1 MDSKVAPSSQQKPNV
16 TNSVQQPSQVSNL
29 LQSGQPL
36 APLQQ
41 TSNLAPFQPTNNPAG
56 SYQQQPNPQ
65 ANLGQ
70 SNLGSYQPNPQA
82 NLGSYQPNPQANLGS
97 YQPNPQ
103 ANLGQTNLGSYQP
116 NPQGNLGSYQPNPQ
130 ANLGLTNLG
139 SYQPN
144 PQTNVLG
151 SFLQPNPQANVDS
164 WHQPNP
170 LGAYLQHQPKYLAPY
185 AMHQLLKGDRGIL
198 ALSDDSV
205 MMNQV
210 QATHFP
216 DGREVDAKPL
226 LRLVEDIFNR
236 ATLNPDFLFGT
247 TSTKTQEKFDDKI
260 IHEDLHIMLESVAYT
275 IDRVACELTSKPL
288 YGTDAHQTTLSIFHV
303 LSIYGWDAK
312 LVLALAAF
320 SLIYGE
326 FWLLAQIYST
336 NQLAKPMAI
345 LRQVPGIME
354 HATQLK
360 TRLKALNDLINT
372 ILDVARCAI
381 EIREL
386 QSMYTTHESPHF
398 AAVKNT
404 FIPTAIYWTVRSMVA
419 CAAQITSFSSM
430 GYDTETL
437 SFNTE
442 EKLDEEYY
450 RLLVQYF
457 YETINIDN
465 VRPLKLLV
473 YPKDDLHPLV
483 DCLTK
488 TRVNIDVLRR
498 KSVLLL
504 ISNLDISLD
513 ELSILEQIYNHNKP
527 QGLTSRLDSPFE
539 VVWIPI
545 VDRSIQWTDPMQ
557 RHFESLKSSMPW
569 YSVHDPTYI
578 GKASVRF
585 IKEKWHFRNRPIL
598 VVIDP
603 QGKVVSP
610 NAIHMMWIWGGI
622 AYPFTTMREADIWR
636 DQRWTL
642 DLVVDEIDQTI
653 QSWIRDGKYIYLYG
667 GDDIEWIRKFTKEA
681 RSVAIAAS
689 IPIEMIYVGKSNK
702 KEVVK
707 RLINTITTEK
717 LSHFWQ
723 DQAIWFFW
731 TRLESMLFSKIQLE
745 TDVERD
751 IEMQEIKKLISH
763 DKGTSGWSLLSRG
776 SSVVVNGHGKT
787 MLKTLLVY
795 DSWKNTVNELG
806 FDVAFRNAYNSLLHE
821 ESIPCSRFE
830 FSHFAGKIPEDFK
843 CPECGRHM
851 EKYNSFLCCH
861 DENAPPIF
869 Q

>member
-16 TNSVQQPSQVSNL
+16 TNSVQQPSQVSNV
-29 LQSGQPL
+29 LQTGQPL
-36 APLQQ
+36 APLQP
-41 TSNLAPFQPTNNPAG
+41 TSNLAPL
-56 SYQQQPNPQ
+56 QQQPNPQ
-65 ANLGQ
+65 
-70 SNLGSYQPNPQA
+70 S
-82 NLGSYQPNPQANLGS
+82 
-97 YQPNPQ
+97 
-103 ANLGQTNLGSYQP
+103 NLGSYQP

-130 ANLGLTNLG
+130 ANLVSYQPNPQANLGQTNLG
-139 SYQPN
+139 SYQPNPQANVGSYQPNPQANVLGSWYPPN

-151 SFLQPNPQANVDS
+151 SFLQPNPEANVGS

-170 LGAYLQHQPKYLAPY
+170 LGAQLQHQPKYLAPY

-210 QATHFP
+210 QMNPIISRFRQPIFQMAEKLMPNPFSVLLKTFLI
-216 DGREVDAKPL
+216 VPL
-226 LRLVEDIFNR
+226 SILTFSL
-236 ATLNPDFLFGT
+236 
-247 TSTKTQEKFDDKI
+247 STKTLEKFDDKI
-260 IHEDLHIMLESVAYT
+260 IHEDLHLMLESVAYT
-275 IDRVACELTSKPL
+275 IDRVASELTSKPL
-288 YGTDAHQTTLSIFHV
+288 DGTDAHQTTLSIFHV

-336 NQLAKPMAI
+336 NQLAKPMAM

-360 TRLKALNDLINT
+360 TRLKALNGLIKT

-430 GYDTETL
+430 GYEFLLSNNEAWELSTL
-437 SFNTE
+437 AHKLKNIIDHVKEKLLLCSVE
-442 EKLDEEYY
+442 IQEKLDEEYY

-513 ELSILEQIYNHNKP
+513 ELSILEQIYNHHKP
-527 QGLTSRLDSPFE
+527 QGSTSRVDSPFE

-557 RHFESLKSSMPW
+557 RHFENLKSSMPW
-569 YSVHDPTYI
+569 YSVHDPYLHREGIQSGLSRRSGT
-578 GKASVRF
+578 
-585 IKEKWHFRNRPIL
+585 FRNRPIL

-653 QSWIRDGKYIYLYG
+653 QELEQQKGGSKATHKYHHYRETQSLPGKTKPYG
-667 GDDIEWIRKFTKEA
+667 SSGPALRACCSQRF
-681 RSVAIAAS
+681 
-689 IPIEMIYVGKSNK
+689 N
-702 KEVVK
+702 
-707 RLINTITTEK
+707 
-717 LSHFWQ
+717 
-723 DQAIWFFW
+723 
-731 TRLESMLFSKIQLE
+731 LE

-787 MLKTLLVY
+787 MLKNLVGNL
-795 DSWKNTVNELG
+795 SPAVT
-806 FDVAFRNAYNSLLHE
+806 S
-821 ESIPCSRFE
+821 SSPTS
-830 FSHFAGKIPEDFK
+830 P
-843 CPECGRHM
+843 
-851 EKYNSFLCCH
+851 EKYQTTSNVLSVAATWRSTTVSSAAMMKTLHPFSVIKPQHFLLL
-861 DENAPPIF
+861 PSYMRTML
-869 Q
+869 

>member
-41 TSNLAPFQPTNNPAG
+41 TSNPAPLQPTNNPAG

-70 SNLGSYQPNPQA
+70 TNLGSYQPNPQANLVSYQPNPQA
-82 NLGSYQPNPQANLGS
+82 NLGSYQPNPQADVLGS
-97 YQPNPQ
+97 WHP
-103 ANLGQTNLGSYQP
+103 
-116 NPQGNLGSYQPNPQ
+116 
-130 ANLGLTNLG
+130 
-139 SYQPN
+139 PN
-144 PQTNVLG
+144 PQTNILG
-151 SFLQPNPQANVDS
+151 SSLQSNPQANVGS

-170 LGAYLQHQPKYLAPY
+170 L
-185 AMHQLLKGDRGIL
+185 GDRGIL

-247 TSTKTQEKFDDKI
+247 TSTKTVEKFDDKI
-260 IHEDLHIMLESVAYT
+260 IHEDLHLMLESVAYT
-275 IDRVACELTSKPL
+275 IDRVASELTSKPL
-288 YGTDAHQTTLSIFHV
+288 DGTDAHQTTLSIFHV

-336 NQLAKPMAI
+336 NQLAKPMAM

-360 TRLKALNDLINT
+360 TRLKALNDLIKT

-430 GYDTETL
+430 GYEFLLSNNEPWELSTL
-437 SFNTE
+437 AHKLKNIIDHVKEKLLLCSSE
-442 EKLDEEYY
+442 IQEKLDEEYY

-473 YPKDDLHPLV
+473 YPKEDVQPLV

-513 ELSILEQIYNHNKP
+513 ELSILEQIYNHHKP
-527 QGLTSRLDSPFE
+527 QGSTSRVDSPFE

-557 RHFESLKSSMPW
+557 RHFENLKSNMPW

-578 GKASVRF
+578 GKAPVRF

-622 AYPFTTMREADIWR
+622 AYPFTTVREADIWR
-636 DQRWTL
+636 EERWTL

-653 QSWIRDGKYIYLYG
+653 RSWIREGKYIYLYG

-702 KEVVK
+702 KETK
-707 RLINTITTEK
+707 PYGSSGPALRACCSQRFN
-717 LSHFWQ
+717 
-723 DQAIWFFW
+723 
-731 TRLESMLFSKIQLE
+731 LE
-745 TDVERD
+745 TDDERD

-763 DKGTSGWSLLSRG
+763 DKETSGWSLLSRG

-806 FDVAFRNAYNSLLHE
+806 FDVAFRNAYNSLLRE
-821 ESIPCSRFE
+821 ESIPCCRFE
-830 FSHFAGKIPEDFK
+830 FSHFAGKIPDDFK
-843 CPECGRHM
+843 CPECRRYM